1 MLELLK
7 VELEDFKK
15 YIDIGFRDDAELELY
30 YDKSVEVSGMDEMI
44 NNTYEKIKDFYNY
57 FSECKCYKVDLDN
70 KDIGFLFLNNNPNV
84 LISFSISKEHRN
96 SKILKQ
102 FFDLIVLELENSFT
116 CLLFNENDRGINWL
130 KKCGMKVDII
140 TEAYT
145 KLNY

>member
-1 MLELLK
+1 MLELLN
-7 VELEDFKK
+7 VELKDFKK
-15 YIDIGFRDDAELELY
+15 YIDKGFRDDAELELY
-30 YDKSVEVSGMDEMI
+30 YDKSAEVSGMDEMI

-57 FSECKCYKVDLDN
+57 FSRCKCYKVYLDN

-84 LISFSISKEHRN
+84 LISFSISKEYRN
-96 SKILKQ
+96 SEILKE
-102 FFDLIVLELENSFT
+102 FFDSIVYELENSFT

-130 KKCGMKVDII
+130 KKCGMKIDII